1 GKDNAKARIVP
12 QELWGKPPTNRA
24 DMFVP
29 GQEGLDHVVLYPF
42 FVPEGLVCLVL
53 CRECG
58 GRCEVLYPLSDD
70 RISIVLGE
78 ASVAFQTRWALEH
91 KQCKTAAKQY
101 VVPKSL
107 ADILDAAIRTH
118 TTGIAEGKTG
128 TYLHLVSRSRTGRIK
143 VDVTDMSGL
152 PDDMEKC
159 RVAIHAVLH
168 GLRAEIDRGA
178 LDPIGAILI
187 ADGELARRGDE
198 ESRRDALGV
207 LVVTADFG
215 LVGLAEITRD
225 AEGKGTPGALAW
237 RPFVGRSLFLDGL
250 LALPVPAKYDA

>member
-1 GKDNAKARIVP
+1 MGKDNAKARIVP

-29 GQEGLDHVVLYPF
+29 GQGGLDHVVLYPF

-70 RISIVLGE
+70 HISIVLGE
-78 ASVAFQTRWALEH
+78 ASVAFQTRRALEH

-101 VVPKSL
+101 VGPKSV

-118 TTGIAEGKTG
+118 TAGIAEGKTG
-128 TYLHLVSRSRTGRIK
+128 SDRRRVSRSRAGRSK
-143 VDVTDMSGL
+143 VGVTDTSGL

-168 GLRAEIDRGA
+168 GLRAESNRGA

-198 ESRRDALGV
+198 ESRRDARVGV
-207 LVVTADFG
+207 VVTED
-215 LVGLAEITRD
+215 LRRVGVA
-225 AEGKGTPGALAW
+225 
-237 RPFVGRSLFLDGL
+237 
-250 LALPVPAKYDA
+250 